1 MNIAR
6 VSANGQITV
15 PVEIRRSLRLKKGD
29 KVLFFKKDNG
39 EIVVSNTS
47 LVALR
52 ETRNAIRA
60 SSYPDNEPVADN
72 VQEYGDGC
80 DNPAI
85 YAMEML
91 QKAME
96 DEWEKAGIHSEED
109 VLALA
114 AEARR
119 EYMADYKARK
129 NEA

>member
-1 MNIAR
+1 MNVAR

-15 PVEIRRSLRLKKGD
+15 PVEIRRTLRLRTGD

-47 LVALR
+47 LVALH
-52 ETRNAIRA
+52 ETQNTDMAGKYPEDVSKINDLRQH
-60 SSYPDNEPVADN
+60 SSGFE
-72 VQEYGDGC
+72 
-80 DNPAI
+80 NPAV

-96 DEWEKAGIHSEED
+96 GEWEKAGIHSEED
-109 VLALA
+109 VLAFA
-114 AEARR
+114 AEARK
-119 EYMADYKARK
+119 EYMAEYRARK